1 MAAGVQVQVQVQNEA
16 GVIDF
21 DYQGN
26 IDIVIYIVIFNHLD
40 KPYQINTED
49 RITQFIIEKICT
61 LKLVEVQDLSE
72 TDRGIIGFGST

>member
-1 MAAGVQVQVQVQNEA
+1 MSAGVQVQVQVQNEA

-26 IDIVIYIVIFNHLD
+26 IDIVIFNHLD
-40 KPYQINTED
+40 KPYQLNTED

-72 TDRGIIGFGST
+72 TDRGITGFGSTGK

>member
-1 MAAGVQVQVQVQNEA
+1 MAAGVQVQNEA

-40 KPYQINTED
+40 KPYQINTGD
-49 RITQFIIEKICT
+49 RIAQFIIEKICT
-61 LKLVEVQDLSE
+61 PKLVEVQDLSE
-72 TDRGIIGFGST
+72 TDRGITGFGSTGK